1 MIATRQVLITDWI
14 IYNNRSYWWVNH
26 TVTVYGGLKFRFLAV
41 ANILGKI
48 IHETTLIETKL

>member
-1 MIATRQVLITDWI
+1 MIATRQVLITDWM
-14 IYNNRSYWWVNH
+14 IYNNRSYWWENN

-41 ANILGKI
+41 ANILGNI